1 MKKLPVRNRMLSA
14 IHVKWAQKRPDIRSD
29 KAELAGALR
38 DFAAQVCELANV
50 ESLADLSDKEL
61 GFVLDALNGKP
72 VAGGRYAQPTPTAGA
87 NVLRGT
93 FGHKAPRSP
102 IVDREPAE
110 ITHLASPGQVVTA
123 EKLFN
128 FVQWPLEKQEAFLE
142 RRYKTKAVSMLTF
155 KRANGLVRI
164 LLNIAASRDI
174 KRKMAGVKVSQA
186 MIKAAIPELKRRLG
200 IR

>member
-50 ESLADLSDKEL
+50 ESLADLSEKEL

-72 VAGGRYAQPTPTAGA
+72 AGAQPTQIATRSGA
-87 NVLRGT
+87 NVVRGT
-93 FGHKAPRSP
+93 FGNKAQRPP
-102 IVDREPAE
+102 IGGEPAD
-110 ITHLASPGQVVTA
+110 ITHLASPGQVATA
-123 EKLFN
+123 QKLFA
-128 FVQWPLEKQEAFLE
+128 FVEWPLEKQEAFLG
-142 RRYKTKAVSMLTF
+142 RRYKTKAVAMLTF